1 MPSDVR
7 FSEVIRMLEAKGY
20 ALDRIKGSHHLFE
33 KPGARSVIIPVHH
46 GKVKYGYIRK
56 IEKLD

>member
-7 FSEVIRMLEAKGY
+7 FSEVMRMLESKGY
-20 ALDRIKGSHHLFE
+20 QLDRIKGSHHLFE
-33 KPGARSVIIPVHH
+33 KTGARSVVVPVHH
-46 GKVKYGYIRK
+46 GKVKYGYVRK